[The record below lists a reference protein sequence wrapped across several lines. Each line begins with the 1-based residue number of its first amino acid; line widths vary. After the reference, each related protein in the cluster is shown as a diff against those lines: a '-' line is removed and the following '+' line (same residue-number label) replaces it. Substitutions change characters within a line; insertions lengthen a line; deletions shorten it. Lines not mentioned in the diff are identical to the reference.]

1 MVRPE
6 CRPVRPQAS
15 NTRAHLHGR
24 CRILPIKQVRYVG
37 LALEEHRRTRTRNRS
52 RPSNSLGMAPR
63 IPLDTNRKLVARL
76 VARLQFDGLI
86 SEERRRIPGT
96 INISANRNQ
105 GPKST
110 RRLSSILLDTHLLR
124 FSRSRPAPLEF
135 CYADKLPGILRGLL
149 RDRGYHR
156 KLVRRPANLC
166 SASLHKLVRP
176 CRHRRHDSR
185 LFRNH
190 LNLISPLAASLR
202 HYSLRRMFRLARP
215 DRFLALIQ
223 ATRQ

>member
-1 MVRPE
+1 MVRQE

-24 CRILPIKQVRYVG
+24 CRILPIKQVCYVG

-63 IPLDTNRKLVARL
+63 IPLDTKRKLVARL

-96 INISANRNQ
+96 LNISADRNQ

-110 RRLSSILLDTHLLR
+110 RRLSSILIDAIGVV
-124 FSRSRPAPLEF
+124 S
-135 CYADKLPGILRGLL
+135 
-149 RDRGYHR
+149 GYSIF
-156 KLVRRPANLC
+156 KAKINVVAVT
-166 SASLHKLVRP
+166 A
-176 CRHRRHDSR
+176 
-185 LFRNH
+185 
-190 LNLISPLAASLR
+190 ISLAAVAVSVYL
-202 HYSLRRMFRLARP
+202 SQVVFGSAINSA
-215 DRFLALIQ
+215 FVSA
-223 ATRQ
+223 